1 MRRRT
6 LLYSGASLVF
16 APAALQSADRPNFTG
31 TWKADIARS
40 NFGPMPPPQ
49 SLVRVVQH
57 KEPAIEVKT
66 TLGSPRGD
74 RILVTKFTTDGA
86 ESVNSVPNQD
96 DMRTT
101 AAWDGS
107 ILRVTTRRMIRDVE
121 HVQEDRWSLTENRT
135 LLTIDSQVKSPT
147 GTVELKLVLNKQG

>member
-1 MRRRT
+1 
-6 LLYSGASLVF
+6 
-16 APAALQSADRPNFTG
+16 
-31 TWKADIARS
+31 
-40 NFGPMPPPQ
+40 MPPPQ

-74 RILVTKFTTDGA
+74 RVLVTKFTSDGA

-107 ILRVTTRRMIRDVE
+107 ILKVTTKRMIRDVE
-121 HVQEDRWSLTENRT
+121 YVQQDRWSLTDDGN

-147 GTVELKLVLNKQG
+147 GMVDLRLVLIKQ